1 MKKKRLDNYF
11 KDVDTAN
18 NLLNTSVSLFFKSIL
33 TYSIAA
39 LGLFF
44 TLLVQFFKDRQITE
58 NIICDVLVA
67 VILLSSTILLIFLSM
82 LIDQKSINYSLYIA
96 RYYLYYND
104 NTLKNRW
111 VYVFY
116 IFEALVLILSIIAT
130 VFMVKVYI
138 SLIMY
143 NV

>member
-18 NLLNTSVSLFFKSIL
+18 NLLNASISLFFKSIL

-44 TLLVQFFKDRQITE
+44 TLLVQFFKDKQITE

-67 VILLSSTILLIFLSM
+67 VILLCSTILLIFLSM

-96 RYYLYYND
+96 RYYLYYN

-116 IFEALVLILSIIAT
+116 IFEVLVLILSIIAT
-130 VFMVKVYI
+130 VFMVRVYI

>member
-1 MKKKRLDNYF
+1 MKKKKLDNYF

-18 NLLNTSVSLFFKSIL
+18 NLLNASISLFFKSIL

-67 VILLSSTILLIFLSM
+67 VILLCSTILLIFLSM

>member
-44 TLLVQFFKDRQITE
+44 TLLVQFFKDKQITE

-67 VILLSSTILLIFLSM
+67 VILLCSTILLIFLSM

-111 VYVFY
+111 IYVFY
-116 IFEALVLILSIIAT
+116 IFEVLVLILSIIAT
-130 VFMVKVYI
+130 VFMVRVYI

>member
-67 VILLSSTILLIFLSM
+67 VILLCSTILLIFLSM

-111 VYVFY
+111 IYVFY
-116 IFEALVLILSIIAT
+116 IFEVLVLILSIIAT
-130 VFMVKVYI
+130 VFMVRVYI

>member
-18 NLLNTSVSLFFKSIL
+18 SLLSSSVSLFFKSIL

-44 TLLVQFFKDRQITE
+44 TLLVQFFKDKQITE

-67 VILLSSTILLIFLSM
+67 VILLCSTILLIFLSM

-116 IFEALVLILSIIAT
+116 IFEVLVLILSIVAT
-130 VFMVKVYI
+130 VFMVRVYI

>member
-18 NLLNTSVSLFFKSIL
+18 SLLSSRVSLFFKSIL

-67 VILLSSTILLIFLSM
+67 VILLCSTILLFFLSM

-96 RYYLYYND
+96 KYYLYYND

-116 IFEALVLILSIIAT
+116 VFEVLVLILSIVAT

-138 SLIMY
+138 SLLMY
-143 NV
+143 NM

>member
-44 TLLVQFFKDRQITE
+44 TLLVQFFKDKQITE

-67 VILLSSTILLIFLSM
+67 VILLCSTILLIFLSM

-116 IFEALVLILSIIAT
+116 IFEVLVLILSIIAT
-130 VFMVKVYI
+130 VFMVRVYI

>member
-1 MKKKRLDNYF
+1 MKKKKLDNYF

-18 NLLNTSVSLFFKSIL
+18 NLLNASISLFFKSIL

-44 TLLVQFFKDRQITE
+44 TLLVQFFKDKQITE

-116 IFEALVLILSIIAT
+116 IFEVLVLILSIIAT

>member
-18 NLLNTSVSLFFKSIL
+18 NLLNASISLFFKSIL

-44 TLLVQFFKDRQITE
+44 TLLVQFFKDKQITE

-67 VILLSSTILLIFLSM
+67 VILLCSTILLIFLSM

-111 VYVFY
+111 IYVFY
-116 IFEALVLILSIIAT
+116 IFEVLVLILSIIAT
-130 VFMVKVYI
+130 VFMVRVYI

>member
-44 TLLVQFFKDRQITE
+44 TLLVQFFKDRQITD

-67 VILLSSTILLIFLSM
+67 VILLCSTILLIFLSM

-116 IFEALVLILSIIAT
+116 IFEVLVLILSIIAT

>member
-1 MKKKRLDNYF
+1 MKKKKLDNYF

-18 NLLNTSVSLFFKSIL
+18 NLLNASISLFFKSIL

-44 TLLVQFFKDRQITE
+44 TLLVQFFKDKQITE

-67 VILLSSTILLIFLSM
+67 VILLCSTILLIFLSM

-138 SLIMY
+138 NLLMY
-143 NV
+143 NI